1 MMLRRYHQQEQKIN
15 QPVNEKPADSIIPAA
30 IKENNIPVNEK
41 PKRGRRKKD
50 DVQ

>member
-15 QPVNEKPADSIIPAA
+15 LPVNEKPADSIIPAA